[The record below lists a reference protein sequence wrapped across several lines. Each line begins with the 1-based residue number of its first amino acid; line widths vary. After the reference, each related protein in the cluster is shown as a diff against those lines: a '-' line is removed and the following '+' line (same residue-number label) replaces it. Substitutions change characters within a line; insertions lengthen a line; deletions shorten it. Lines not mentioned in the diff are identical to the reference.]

1 MSASSP
7 GDAFK
12 NKLQGANSLIV
23 VQIILGGGS
32 ENICCLYS
40 LKLLFLC
47 FFFSGE
53 GVVLGNGI
61 GTLSSQTLLYD
72 LQLMILLVIS
82 LFCRQGLTI

>member
-12 NKLQGANSLIV
+12 NKLQGTNSLIV

-47 FFFSGE
+47 FLCFFFFFSGE

-61 GTLSSQTLLYD
+61 GTLSSQIY
-72 LQLMILLVIS
+72 S
-82 LFCRQGLTI
+82 

>member
-1 MSASSP
+1 MSASSS

-23 VQIILGGGS
+23 VQIILGGGC

-47 FFFSGE
+47 FVGWGGGSIWHLELTDFYS
-53 GVVLGNGI
+53 
-61 GTLSSQTLLYD
+61 
-72 LQLMILLVIS
+72 MIYS
-82 LFCRQGLTI
+82 

>member
-47 FFFSGE
+47 FFFFF
-53 GVVLGNGI
+53 LGRWLCW
-61 GTLSSQTLLYD
+61 GTELAP
-72 LQLMILLVIS
+72 
-82 LFCRQGLTI
+82 